1 MVQVPVAG
9 KVATAP
15 LTVQTSGVSE
25 AKLTGSPELAVTASV
40 TVTPMAWLGT
50 ALNVIVCSDCCLEE
64 MTPLQ
69 PLSMS
74 VMKTKSDKELLNERN
89 GFIASAP
96 EYSFPGD
103 EDAAICN

>member
-1 MVQVPVAG
+1 
-9 KVATAP
+9 
-15 LTVQTSGVSE
+15 
-25 AKLTGSPELAVTASV
+25 
-40 TVTPMAWLGT
+40 
-50 ALNVIVCSDCCLEE
+50 
-64 MTPLQ
+64 
-69 PLSMS
+69 MS